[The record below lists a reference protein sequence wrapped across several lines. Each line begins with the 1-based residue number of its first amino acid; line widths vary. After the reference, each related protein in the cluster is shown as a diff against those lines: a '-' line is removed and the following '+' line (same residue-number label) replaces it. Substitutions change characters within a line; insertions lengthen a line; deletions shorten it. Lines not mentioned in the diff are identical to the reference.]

1 MGASMDSPT
10 TSYLYTVA
18 IISMSFTG
26 FAAVVMLLRQTLRSR
41 LRVFDALF
49 ARVYME
55 FGLIATI
62 GAMLPPLLMFWEL
75 PPAAVWRVSSSILG
89 IPLLVFVL
97 TYPARRRAA
106 TNEPTP
112 RYVQANLVILLVI
125 SLTLLLAAAGVL
137 HEQSG
142 RIFLTALTV
151 FLTFAVGTWLRTL
164 KLILVPDQAGVPN
177 RRRART

>member
-1 MGASMDSPT
+1 MESPA

-18 IISMSFTG
+18 LLGVSFMG
-26 FAAVVMLLRQTLRSR
+26 FAAVVMLLRQTLGSD
-41 LRVFDALF
+41 LRAFDALF

-75 PPAAVWRVSSSILG
+75 PPEAVWRVSSSLLG
-89 IPLLVFVL
+89 VALLTFTV

-106 TNEPTP
+106 SSEPTP
-112 RYVQANLVILLVI
+112 RYVRTNLSILFVI
-125 SLTLLLAAAGVL
+125 SLTLLLAAIGVL
-137 HEQSG
+137 HERSG

-164 KLILVPDQAGVPN
+164 KLILVPGHAGEPT

>member
-1 MGASMDSPT
+1 MESPA

-18 IISMSFTG
+18 ILGMSFMG
-26 FAAVVMLLRQTLRSR
+26 FAAVVMLLRQTLGSH
-41 LRVFDALF
+41 LRAFDTLF

-75 PPAAVWRVSSSILG
+75 SPAAVWRVSSSLLG
-89 IPLLVFVL
+89 IPLLLFAV

-106 TNEPTP
+106 SHEPTP
-112 RYVQANLVILLVI
+112 RYVRVNLSILLVI
-125 SLTLLLAAAGVL
+125 SLTLLLAATGVL
-137 HEQSG
+137 HERSG
-142 RIFLTALTV
+142 RIFLTALTI
-151 FLTFAVGTWLRTL
+151 FLTFAVATWLRTL